1 MTMQR
6 ATVNADGFIF
16 DLDGT
21 VYLGEKALPGAVECV
36 RELRRN
42 GKRILF
48 ISNKPLEPGRVY
60 AEKLTRLGIPATEA
74 DLITS
79 AYVLGYHLAHTEPS
93 LRLYVIGERNLQDE
107 LRSHGLIVVEELLE
121 QDPKGMITPNG
132 IDAVV
137 VAFDRTLDYRKLNTA
152 YQALVHGA
160 RFFATN
166 ADKICPMPGGGIPDA
181 GATIAALEHITG
193 RKVELVAGKPSR
205 LVMQVA
211 SRRLGLEPERIMMVG
226 DRLETDILM
235 GQQAGML
242 TAVVLTGVTHRQDV
256 AAMPHPPDFILENL
270 GELPGLV
277 Q

>member
-1 MTMQR
+1 MHPTNKS
-6 ATVNADGFIF
+6 VDGFIF

-36 RELRRN
+36 EQLRRN
-42 GKRILF
+42 SKRILF

-60 AEKLTRLGIPATEA
+60 AEKLTRLGILASET
-74 DLITS
+74 DIITS
-79 AYVLGYHLAHTEPS
+79 AYVLGYHLSHTEPG
-93 LRLYVIGERNLQDE
+93 LRLYVVGERNLKDE
-107 LRSHGLIVVEELLE
+107 LCSHGLTVVDELFD
-121 QDPKGMITPNG
+121 QDPKGMIAPDG

-137 VAFDRTLDYRKLNTA
+137 VAFDRTLDYRKVNTA
-152 YQALVHGA
+152 YQALMHGA

-205 LVMQVA
+205 LVMRVA
-211 SRRLGLEPERIMMVG
+211 SQRLGLEPDRIMMVG

-242 TAVVLTGVTHRQDV
+242 TAVVLTGVTRRQDV
-256 AAMPHPPDFILENL
+256 VGMQPPPDFVLENL

-277 Q
+277 L